1 MELQEQLE
9 RIEQLKSD
17 KYMKLLAEGL
27 KAVNG
32 LDKFSANLLENH
44 KAKNETINA
53 KLRNYK
59 EDLVDRYSL
68 VTDEFYLPASKE
80 ILKFC
85 GFHEEDDIAGDFIFD
100 YSDGNLSFDEMI
112 EKFKQYAIEVDNI
125 PEGHVMLKTD
135 NEITH
140 IPEDVFDKWFPDD
153 DE

>member
-9 RIEQLKSD
+9 RIEQLKTD

-32 LDKFSANLLENH
+32 LDKFSTDLLKNH

-53 KLRNYK
+53 KLRNYQS
-59 EDLVDRYSL
+59 DLVDSYSFI
-68 VTDEFYLPASKE
+68 TDEFYLPASKE

-85 GFHEEDDIAGDFIFD
+85 GFHEEDGIAGDVIFD
-100 YSDGNLSFDEMI
+100 YSDGELSFDELI
-112 EKFKQYAIEVDNI
+112 EEFKQYAIESDNI
-125 PEGHVMLKTD
+125 PEGYVMLKIGS
-135 NEITH
+135 EIKH
-140 IPEDVFDKWFPDD
+140 IPEDVFDKWFPND